1 MRTLTTCA
9 LVGLL
14 ATVGVHAQMSK
25 MPASSKNPVSD
36 TIRQMLAQDQ
46 KNLVG
51 SAQLMPAD
59 KYGYHPTPA
68 QMTFGHLVMHVAQSN
83 ASLCKGIS
91 GMAAPDFSKLKETD
105 PKATLVKAITESFD
119 YCTKALA
126 NVNDTQLGAEAMRF
140 GRPSTKAAVMI
151 TIAADLADHYSQAA
165 GYLRLNGILPPTA
178 RGRGM
183 GGR

>member
-9 LVGLL
+9 LAGLL
-14 ATVGVHAQMSK
+14 AAVGVHAQM
-25 MPASSKNPVSD
+25 PAASKNPVSD
-36 TIRQMLAQDQ
+36 TIRQMLARDQ

-51 SAQLMPAD
+51 SAQLMPAE
-59 KYGYHPTPA
+59 KYSYHPTPA

-83 ASLCKGIS
+83 ASLCKAVS
-91 GMAAPDFSKLKETD
+91 SATAPDFSKLKETD
-105 PKATLVKAITESFD
+105 PKATLVQAITQSFE

-126 NVNDTQLGAEAMRF
+126 DVNDTQLGDEATMF
-140 GRPSTKAAVMI
+140 GRKSTKAAVMI
-151 TIAADLADHYSQAA
+151 SIATDLADHYSQAA

-178 RGRGM
+178 QRGRM